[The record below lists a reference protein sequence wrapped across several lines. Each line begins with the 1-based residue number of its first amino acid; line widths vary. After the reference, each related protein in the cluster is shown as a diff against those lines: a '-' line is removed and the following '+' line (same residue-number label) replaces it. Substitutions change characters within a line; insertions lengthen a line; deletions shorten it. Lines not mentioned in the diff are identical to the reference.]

1 MYQLATCECCLLVK
15 LMWKLVLDVDMK
27 MVTLYSV
34 DSHKAK
40 KTTTST
46 CNNPFLSQDLLEW
59 RKCQGRAGLYGVL
72 AIVIGMFC
80 N

>member
-1 MYQLATCECCLLVK
+1 
-15 LMWKLVLDVDMK
+15 MWIPVLDVDMK
-27 MVTLYSV
+27 MVALYSV
-34 DSHKAK
+34 DSHKEK
-40 KTTTST
+40 KTTTTST

-59 RKCQGRAGLYGVL
+59 RKCQGQAGLYGVL